1 MKFPQSQSLEIA
13 AGRLAA
19 SLERYE
25 DAARL
30 LEQAQNRDTPN
41 SVIAY
46 YLGIAEEGLGYAREA
61 ETSYE
66 IAYRQADLRGAAAI
80 RLGELRA
87 REGNLQGAASVSYTH
102 LAGADHFPTARA
114 RAQSGAG
121 QGGEEQQGY
130 KAKRLT

>member
-1 MKFPQSQSLEIA
+1 VQAGQDQELNGEVVPAFATYEKALVKFPQSQSLEIA

-66 IAYRQADLRGAAAI
+66 IAYR
-80 RLGELRA
+80 
-87 REGNLQGAASVSYTH
+87 
-102 LAGADHFPTARA
+102 
-114 RAQSGAG
+114 
-121 QGGEEQQGY
+121 
-130 KAKRLT
+130 RLTYVERRRSGWENCGRGREICKEQPHS